1 MSRLGPIAAAILLA
15 STVPVARAAPPARA
29 EVAHGETPVHKMPL
43 SWYIPASSAD
53 KESVP
58 LVLSYHGKGGT
69 NAGEIGGWVALAEKH
84 GFVVACPKSYFA
96 GGDRPADDKRP
107 LGPIRE
113 LEDAVAVV
121 QMLEEKRGIDERF
134 IMATGFSGGGLPS
147 YTAGLLRPDMFRF
160 VCSRCGNFPAPII
173 AAARQQAA
181 TQPQLARS
189 IDAAV
194 ANVHF
199 YFFYGEKDHPVILQ
213 IDAPRQ
219 LQFFEAVKAPH
230 FTKEMVPGMGHDSR
244 PDKAAEWFVG
254 EIAAALAAGPAAA
267 DGPRKQR
274 KQPAAAA
281 P

>member
-1 MSRLGPIAAAILLA
+1 MPASRLAGAVAVMIVAAA
-15 STVPVARAAPPARA
+15 SVARGAPP
-29 EVAHGETPVHKMPL
+29 VVHGETPLHKMPL
-43 SWYIPASSAD
+43 SWYVPASSAD
-53 KESVP
+53 KDRVP
-58 LVLSYHGKGGT
+58 LVISYHGKGGT
-69 NAGEIGGWVALAEKH
+69 NVGEIGSWTDLAEKH

-113 LEDAVAVV
+113 LEDAVTVV
-121 QMLEEKRGIDERF
+121 EMLKEKRGIDERF

-147 YTAGLLRPDMFRF
+147 YTAGLLRPDVFRY
-160 VCSRCGNFPAPII
+160 VCSRCGNFPAPVV
-173 AAARQQAA
+173 AAAP
-181 TQPQLARS
+181 TQPEIARS

-213 IDAPRQ
+213 MDAPRQ
-219 LQFFEAVKAPH
+219 LRFFEAVKARH
-230 FTKEMVPGMGHDSR
+230 FKKELVPGMGHDSR

-254 EIAAALAAGPAAA
+254 EIAAALEPKPAAA
-267 DGPRKQR
+267 PGGTGSRKR
-274 KQPAAAA
+274 RPAAAA

>member
-1 MSRLGPIAAAILLA
+1 MSRLGPVGAAILLA
-15 STVPVARAAPPARA
+15 AMGTVGRAAPPARDR
-29 EVAHGETPVHKMPL
+29 VVHGETPVHKMPL
-43 SWYIPASSAD
+43 SWYVPASSAD
-53 KESVP
+53 KDSIP
-58 LVLSYHGKGGT
+58 LVISYHGKGG
-69 NAGEIGGWVALAEKH
+69 NNQGEIGIWLDLAEKH
-84 GFVVACPKSYFA
+84 GFAVACPKSYFA
-96 GGDRPADDKRP
+96 GADRPADDKRP

-121 QMLEEKRGIDERF
+121 AMLEDKRGIDERF

-244 PDKAAEWFVG
+244 PDKAADWFVG
-254 EIAAALAAGPAAA
+254 EIAAALAAEPAAA
-267 DGPRKQR
+267 DGPRKPKKR
-274 KQPAAAA
+274 PAAAQ

>member
-1 MSRLGPIAAAILLA
+1 MLASRRVMSLIAILAAGAAA
-15 STVPVARAAPPARA
+15 ARGAPPARPQ
-29 EVAHGETPVHKMPL
+29 VVHGETPVHKMPL
-43 SWYIPASSAD
+43 SSYIPASSAD

-96 GGDRPADDKRP
+96 GGDRPANDKRP

-113 LEDAVAVV
+113 LEDAVAIVE
-121 QMLEEKRGIDERF
+121 MLEEKRGIDERF
-134 IMATGFSGGGLPS
+134 IMVTGFSGGGLPS
-147 YTAGLLRPDMFRF
+147 YTAGLLRPDVFRY
-160 VCSRCGNFPAPII
+160 VCSRCGNFPAPIV
-173 AAARQQAA
+173 AGAQG
-181 TQPQLARS
+181 QPEIARS

-213 IDAPRQ
+213 MDAPRQ

-244 PDKAAEWFVG
+244 PDKAADWFVG
-254 EIAAALAAGPAAA
+254 EIAAALAGPPAAA
-267 DGPRKQR
+267 EGRRKPGQ
-274 KQPAAAA
+274 QPAAAA